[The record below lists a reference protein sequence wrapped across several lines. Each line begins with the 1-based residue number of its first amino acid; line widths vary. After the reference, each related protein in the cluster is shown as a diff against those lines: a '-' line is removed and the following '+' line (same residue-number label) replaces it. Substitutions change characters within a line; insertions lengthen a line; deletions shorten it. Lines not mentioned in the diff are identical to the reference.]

1 MRKYG
6 VLWLFILFAIAS
18 VIAIYFL
25 VIKKDSQIVSSNLV
39 TSCRSIVTTANIRY
53 QKDIMAGAKGPLE
66 YSSIDCKKK
75 NGAKELEIKGSSNFG
90 YYVKVEETG
99 KIIELDC
106 FDTAYHYHYSGSELS
121 TNDINKEAFEE
132 ITNKLCISDCTCK

>member
-18 VIAIYFL
+18 VVAIYFL
-25 VIKKDSQIVSSNLV
+25 VIKKDSQIVSSSLV
-39 TSCRSIVTTANIRY
+39 TSCRSIVTTTNISY

-75 NGAKELEIKGSSNFG
+75 NGAEELEIKGSSNFG

>member
-6 VLWLFILFAIAS
+6 VLWLFILFAMAS

-39 TSCRSIVTTANIRY
+39 TSCRSIVTTANISY

-132 ITNKLCISDCTCK
+132 ITNKLCISDCACK

>member
-39 TSCRSIVTTANIRY
+39 TSCRSIVTTANISY
-53 QKDIMAGAKGPLE
+53 QKDIVKRKMEL
-66 YSSIDCKKK
+66 K
-75 NGAKELEIKGSSNFG
+75 N
-90 YYVKVEETG
+90 
-99 KIIELDC
+99 
-106 FDTAYHYHYSGSELS
+106 
-121 TNDINKEAFEE
+121 
-132 ITNKLCISDCTCK
+132 

>member
-18 VIAIYFL
+18 VVTIYFL
-25 VIKKDSQIVSSNLV
+25 VIKKDSQIVSSSLV
-39 TSCRSIVTTANIRY
+39 TSCKSIVSTANMSY

-66 YSSIDCKKK
+66 YSSIECKKN
-75 NGAKELEIKGSSNFG
+75 NGAKELEIKGSSNLG
-90 YYVKVEETG
+90 YYVKVEENG

-106 FDTAYHYHYSGSELS
+106 FDTVFHYHYSGNELLAS
-121 TNDINKEAFEE
+121 DINKESFEE
-132 ITNKLCISDCTCK
+132 ITDKLCISDCTCK

>member
-18 VIAIYFL
+18 VVAIYFL

-39 TSCRSIVTTANIRY
+39 TSCRSIVTTANISY

-75 NGAKELEIKGSSNFG
+75 NGAKDLEIKGSSNFG

-106 FDTAYHYHYSGSELS
+106 FDTAYHYHYSGNELS

>member
-18 VIAIYFL
+18 IVAIYFL

-39 TSCRSIVTTANIRY
+39 TSCRSIVTTANVNY
-53 QKDIMAGAKGPLE
+53 QKDILAGAKGPLE
-66 YSSIDCKKK
+66 YSSIECMKT
-75 NGAKELEIKGSSNFG
+75 NGAKELEIKGSSNLE
-90 YYVKVEETG
+90 YYVKVEKNG

-106 FDTAYHYHYSGSELS
+106 FDTVFHYHYSGKGLS
-121 TNDINKEAFEE
+121 VDDIKKESFKE
-132 ITNKLCISDCTCK
+132 ITDKPCISDCTCK

>member
-1 MRKYG
+1 MNK
-6 VLWLFILFAIAS
+6 
-18 VIAIYFL
+18 
-25 VIKKDSQIVSSNLV
+25 
-39 TSCRSIVTTANIRY
+39 IVTICGSMKY
-53 QKDIMAGAKGPLE
+53 KDKMME
-66 YSSIDCKKK
+66 V
-75 NGAKELEIKGSSNFG
+75 AKELEIKGSSNFG

-132 ITNKLCISDCTCK
+132 ITNKLCISDCACK

>member
-39 TSCRSIVTTANIRY
+39 TSCRSIVTTANISY

-75 NGAKELEIKGSSNFG
+75 NGAKELEINGSSNFG

>member
-39 TSCRSIVTTANIRY
+39 TSCRSIVTTANISY

-132 ITNKLCISDCTCK
+132 ITNKLCISDCACK